1 MTSIAET
8 KPSAGL
14 SAPDRAPSRNFNLRA
29 FIAGA
34 GATTALIAG
43 AIVVFASL
51 ATYVAF
57 EGLPIGSGNENAS
70 QLTIGA
76 SDVTVS
82 PRAARLL
89 GGAAGAVAATAAA
102 STATAPGA
110 AGTAQGGGSGP
121 GGDPG
126 ATPVDLPPS
135 TAPTPTGPVS
145 TAPTPTP
152 ETGSNGPV
160 GGAVDNLDNATGL
173 GLGPATDPVTGVAD
187 DTINGLGGG
196 LENSQL
202 GQGATDAVD
211 DVTGGAV
218 GGLLGD

>member
-14 SAPDRAPSRNFNLRA
+14 SAPDRAPSQNFNLRA
-29 FIAGA
+29 FLAGA

-82 PRAARLL
+82 PRAARVL

-102 STATAPGA
+102 PTATAPGA
-110 AGTAQGGGSGP
+110 AGTAQGGGSGL
-121 GGDPG
+121 GGGPG

-135 TAPTPTGPVS
+135 TAPTPTGPVT

-152 ETGSNGPV
+152 ETGSSGPISS
-160 GGAVDNLDNATGL
+160 AVDNIDNATGL
-173 GLGPATDPVTGVAD
+173 GLGPAADPVTGVAD
-187 DTINGLGGG
+187 DAVNGVGGA
-196 LENSQL
+196 LESSQL

-211 DVTGGAV
+211 GVTV